1 MGCKY
6 TYQMKHSRIFFLL
19 LSLLAFSGCEKVPP
33 LSERIAKSWTARV
46 VTWNS
51 TTVYTRGGTSNTTPG
66 YTNYSLQLTTAGN
79 VNLREFT
86 GETFTGKWALEGETT
101 LKITDLSPAPT
112 GTNGQMTFTI
122 DGITDSEL
130 RLSATQAYAKTG
142 DQRVAYTLQI
152 Q

>member
-1 MGCKY
+1 
-6 TYQMKHSRIFFLL
+6 MKQLRIFSLL
-19 LSLLAFSGCEKVPP
+19 LFGLSFSSCEKVPP

-51 TTVYTRGGTSNTTPG
+51 TTVYTRGGTTNTTPG

-86 GETFTGKWALEGETT
+86 GETFTGQWELVGETT
-101 LKITDLSPAPT
+101 LKLTNLSPAPT
-112 GTNGQMTFTI
+112 GTNGQMEFSI
-122 DGITDSEL
+122 DGITDAEL
-130 RLSATQAYAKTG
+130 RLNSTQAYAKTG

>member
-1 MGCKY
+1 
-6 TYQMKHSRIFFLL
+6 MKQLRFLSFLL
-19 LSLLAFSGCEKVPP
+19 VVLSFSSCEKVPP

-51 TTVYTRGGTSNTTPG
+51 STVYTRGGTSNTTPG

-79 VNLREFT
+79 VTLREFT
-86 GETFTGKWALEGETT
+86 GESFSGKWALEGETT
-101 LKITDLSPAPT
+101 LKITELSPAPT

>member
-1 MGCKY
+1 
-6 TYQMKHSRIFFLL
+6 MKQLRIFFLL
-19 LSLLAFSGCEKVPP
+19 LFVGAFTSCEKIPP

-79 VNLREFT
+79 VTLREFT
-86 GETFTGKWALEGETT
+86 GESFTGKWELVGETS
-101 LKITDLSPAPT
+101 LKLTNLSPAPT
-112 GTNGQMTFTI
+112 GTNGQMEFTI
-122 DGITDSEL
+122 DGITDSEF
-130 RLSATQAYAKTG
+130 RLTSSQAYAKTG